1 MAKIIRKFLEAVKTG
16 IEEETKF
23 RASLTQE
30 ERLWLNKLQAEHN
43 LW

>member
-1 MAKIIRKFLEAVKTG
+1 MAKIIRKFVEAVKTG

-23 RASLTQE
+23 LASLNKEQ
-30 ERLWLNKLQAEHN
+30 RVLLNKLQAEHN

>member
-1 MAKIIRKFLEAVKTG
+1 MANLIRKFVEAVKTG

-23 RASLTQE
+23 RESLTPEQ
-30 ERLWLNKLQAEHN
+30 RVWLNRYQAENN

>member
-1 MAKIIRKFLEAVKTG
+1 MAKIIRKFVEAVKTG

-23 RASLTQE
+23 RESLTAEQ
-30 ERLWLNKLQAEHN
+30 RVWLNKLQAEHN

>member
-1 MAKIIRKFLEAVKTG
+1 MAKIVRKFVEAVKTG

-23 RASLTQE
+23 QESLTPEQ
-30 ERLWLNKLQAEHN
+30 RVWLNKLQAEYN